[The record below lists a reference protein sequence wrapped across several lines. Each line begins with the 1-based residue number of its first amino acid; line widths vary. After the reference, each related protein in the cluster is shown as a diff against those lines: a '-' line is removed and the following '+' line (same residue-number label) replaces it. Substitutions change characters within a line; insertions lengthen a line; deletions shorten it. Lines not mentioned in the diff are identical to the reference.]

1 MKLRHKKFQD
11 GGLPKGEKL
20 KIKKYKCKQGEI
32 CEFTVKTKNHTH
44 SKQRHFTMLG
54 GGGGGEG
61 KRYKNITNV
70 DVMYELYVKKTFKT
84 VPARPW
90 LARLCISNIWY
101 PDCSSMYLHT
111 TMFSH
116 TDYLLKCIV
125 NYEDFE
131 PNVFQQHHKIEY
143 HCFV

>member
-1 MKLRHKKFQD
+1 MKSRHYKKFQD
-11 GGLPKGEKL
+11 GRLPKGEKL

-44 SKQRHFTMLG
+44 SK
-54 GGGGGEG
+54 
-61 KRYKNITNV
+61 YITNV

-101 PDCSSMYLHT
+101 PDCSSMYLHSK
-111 TMFSH
+111 MFSH
-116 TDYLLKCIV
+116 TDYLLKFIV

-131 PNVFQQHHKIEY
+131 PNMFQQHHKIEY